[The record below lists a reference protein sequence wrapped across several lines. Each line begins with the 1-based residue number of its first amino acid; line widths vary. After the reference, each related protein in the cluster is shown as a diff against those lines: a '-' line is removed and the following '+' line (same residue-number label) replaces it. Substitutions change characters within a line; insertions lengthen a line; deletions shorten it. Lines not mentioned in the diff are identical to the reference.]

1 MSREN
6 YESRPL
12 FQKEY
17 IASYTAAET
26 IRTIKGGGHRSS
38 PLKNLVSDQLTA
50 SNVRDSVINLF
61 SWLGLCKSKSY
72 ITISSDKAVDQKIKD
87 GWNPVGRGYGIIV
100 GAYDNIGFRKMK
112 GYVQHNTHSVGRD
125 WKEKIESQINT
136 RNAEAHQTNV
146 F

>member
-1 MSREN
+1 MATGKRYNEAMSREN

-17 IASYTAAET
+17 ITSYTAAET
-26 IRTIKGGGHRSS
+26 IRTIKGGGHQSS

-61 SWLGLCKSKSY
+61 SWLGLCKSKSC

-100 GAYDNIGFRKMK
+100 GAYDNIGFRT
-112 GYVQHNTHSVGRD
+112 YSTIHDRSFL
-125 WKEKIESQINT
+125 ISIQILD
-136 RNAEAHQTNV
+136 
-146 F
+146 